1 MSVTT
6 FSQRIVLASAVLLL
20 LAGCTSTTETPVV
33 EPAPTQ
39 SNVSTPEP
47 SATPEPIVDGG
58 PREMANG
65 TASLNADGTVAY
77 VVAEGDVAGVICD
90 RFGVSGQQL
99 QFEDSRGGASCYV
112 TLSPGDALNL
122 STERRGE

>member
-1 MSVTT
+1 VSVTN
-6 FSQRIVLASAVLLL
+6 FSQRIVLASTLLL
-20 LAGCTSTTETPVV
+20 VLVGCTSTNDATVV

-39 SNVSTPEP
+39 STVSTSEP
-47 SATPEPIVDGG
+47 SPTPEPIVDGG
-58 PREMANG
+58 PRDMANG
-65 TASLNADGTVAY
+65 TASPNADGTMAY

-90 RFGVSGQQL
+90 RFGLSGQQL

-122 STERRGE
+122 STERSGE

>member
-1 MSVTT
+1 VTVTT
-6 FSQRIVLASAVLLL
+6 FSQRIILASAVLLL
-20 LAGCTSTTETPVV
+20 LAGCTSTTDTTVV

-39 SNVSTPEP
+39 ADVSTPEP

-65 TASLNADGTVAY
+65 TAAPNADGTVAY

-90 RFGVSGQQL
+90 RFGLSGQQL